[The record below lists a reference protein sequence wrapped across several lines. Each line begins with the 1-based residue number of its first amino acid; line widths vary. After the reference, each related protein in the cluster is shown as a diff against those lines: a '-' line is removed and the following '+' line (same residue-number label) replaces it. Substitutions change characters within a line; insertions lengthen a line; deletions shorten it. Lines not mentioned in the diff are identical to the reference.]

1 VLSCDILYRTPA
13 GIGKGKEEKGIG
25 EIISYQDC
33 TAVLEKNNVKKCQ
46 CGKHVLRKIRYFKK
60 F

>member
-25 EIISYQDC
+25 EIISYQDW

-46 CGKHVLRKIRYFKK
+46 CGKLV
-60 F
+60 